1 MKKYKKMDFV
11 LEFFKEVLIV
21 ALVLLIIV
29 GFTYSREI
37 FMIFYNW

>member
-11 LEFFKEVLIV
+11 LEFFKEILVV

-29 GFTYSREI
+29 GFTCFREI